1 MCLSWGRISSTGLFH
16 YAASGGSVPGGLR
29 LLRNGIRPISVS
41 ISSLPQDYRNSTG
54 TRRSLFVMIK
64 LENQAASNQAG
75 KSEVREA
82 L

>member
-1 MCLSWGRISSTGLFH
+1 M
-16 YAASGGSVPGGLR
+16 
-29 LLRNGIRPISVS
+29 RPVSVS
-41 ISSLPQDYRNSTG
+41 ISSLPKDYRNSTG
-54 TRRSLFVMIK
+54 TRSLFVMIK